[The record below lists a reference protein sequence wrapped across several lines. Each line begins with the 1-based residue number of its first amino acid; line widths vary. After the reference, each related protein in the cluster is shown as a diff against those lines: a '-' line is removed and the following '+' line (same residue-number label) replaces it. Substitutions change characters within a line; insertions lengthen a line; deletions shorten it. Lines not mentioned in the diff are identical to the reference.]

1 MSFREK
7 SAWAMALVLVITGIL
22 YVWLA
27 LQMPPAPSLVALV
40 PYVLVVVTL
49 SIAVQATLAIFS
61 PAEANAPADERE
73 RVVIDRAGNWSGM
86 VLAAGVVLAG
96 GWYLSD
102 PSEPMLFHYVFGS
115 LVVSQIAEYV
125 FQIAL
130 FRRAL

>member
-1 MSFREK
+1 
-7 SAWAMALVLVITGIL
+7 MALVMVITGIL

-27 LQMPPAPSLVALV
+27 LQMPQAPSLVALV

-73 RVVIDRAGNWSGM
+73 RVAIDRAGNWSGM